1 MLENIRR
8 EGYQPMKSGSLLII
22 GISIL
27 VTVLIACSV
36 FWNVNTNALKPV
48 GQTNENRY
56 EFIRVNDNNV
66 VLFDKQTGEMWRKF
80 IPSNEGPTNW
90 EKEDLPVEMN
100 KR

>member
-1 MLENIRR
+1 
-8 EGYQPMKSGSLLII
+8 MKSFSALII
-22 GISIL
+22 GVSIL
-27 VTVLIACSV
+27 AAVIVACGV
-36 FWNVNTNALKPV
+36 FWNINTSTLKPQQ
-48 GQTNENRY
+48 QTIENRY

-100 KR
+100 

>member
-1 MLENIRR
+1 
-8 EGYQPMKSGSLLII
+8 MKSFSALII
-22 GISIL
+22 GVSIL
-27 VTVLIACSV
+27 AAVIVACGV
-36 FWNVNTNALKPV
+36 FWNVNTSTLKPQQ
-48 GQTNENRY
+48 QTIENRY

-100 KR
+100 